1 MLQKT
6 RLTSS
11 LHFFQLIFEVKYFF
25 GGHHKR
31 LNRCFDWRGLMH
43 EAGKGMGNIVCGG
56 LGPPPPHPPPS
67 ARCLFIGFQNLT
79 QPKCHFERLK
89 LQFQ

>member
-25 GGHHKR
+25 GGHHER
-31 LNRCFDWRGLMH
+31 LNRCFEWRGLMH
-43 EAGKGMGNIVCGG
+43 DAGKGMREHSLWGG
-56 LGPPPPHPPPS
+56 LGPPPPHPPPI
-67 ARCLFIGFQNLT
+67 ARRLFILFWGVLCDFSPFPGFFT
-79 QPKCHFERLK
+79 
-89 LQFQ
+89 